1 MQSPDKVEKFC
12 NAAHDAIIQNATNK
26 YEGPSIQVPPKHI
39 DIIINMVNDLSKT
52 LVPGIELSNAKTI
65 EQLILDKNKSKC
77 SLGSKPGGT
86 HGENKK
92 ET

>member
-1 MQSPDKVEKFC
+1 MTDKW
-12 NAAHDAIIQNATNK
+12 K
-26 YEGPSIQVPPKHI
+26 YKSVSLK
-39 DIIINMVNDLSKT
+39 NSTYSMLNDLSIT

-77 SLGSKPGGT
+77 SLGSKPGVQ

>member
-1 MQSPDKVEKFC
+1 MTDKW
-12 NAAHDAIIQNATNK
+12 K
-26 YEGPSIQVPPKHI
+26 YKSVSLK
-39 DIIINMVNDLSKT
+39 NSTYSMLNDLSKT
-52 LVPGIELSNAKTI
+52 LVHGVNLSNAKTV
-65 EQLILDKNKSKC
+65 EVLILDKNKSKC

>member
-1 MQSPDKVEKFC
+1 ML
-12 NAAHDAIIQNATNK
+12 
-26 YEGPSIQVPPKHI
+26 
-39 DIIINMVNDLSKT
+39 NDLSKT

>member
-1 MQSPDKVEKFC
+1 MTDKW
-12 NAAHDAIIQNATNK
+12 K
-26 YEGPSIQVPPKHI
+26 YKSVSLK
-39 DIIINMVNDLSKT
+39 NYTYSMLNDMTKT